1 MVMTWTGTDWRTN
14 AYYNTNTN
22 TLQRTYALASTTEL
36 PIVGASTST
45 AGAYTAFTTGYKD
58 LYGVIPNDTSK
69 VATINPSTGHITV
82 PGGITASI
90 TGNCTGTAGGV
101 AWSNVTGKPDTYA
114 PASHSHGNLSN
125 AGCITAAITVGDGDY
140 LIIGD
145 NSASGKLGKG
155 PAFVSTTAHKFLK
168 DTGAFTAIAA
178 ADLPAATTSAKGAV
192 IVGTGLSVSSGTIS
206 VSYGTT
212 ASTAAEGN
220 HTHTTSISKTGTA
233 TVNLAANT
241 VYTLTAGGTSVVFK
255 TPADTTTN
263 YYHTTGSWSGLTYTA
278 TANGGAGAL
287 AFTIPTGSTA
297 TTVAVGNHNHDTSY
311 LKLSGGTLTG
321 TLGLRTSL
329 TKGTNPSSASGA
341 YIQILETGTG
351 TAAKNRLG
359 MLYCY
364 ADTNGVMH
372 NRLYAYRY
380 LADSTAAAYF
390 GLQISSDGATKKTET
405 DALVYGAVWNDYAEL
420 RKTNKEAQPGQ
431 CVVDNDDG
439 SLSITDKRLLP
450 GASVVSDT
458 FGFAIGETETTKT
471 PLAVSGRVLVYT
483 YRDRAEYHAGMAVCS
498 APNGTVDI
506 MTREEIMMYPDCIIG
521 IVSEIPEYETWGT
534 GNVKVNNRI
543 WIKVR

>member
-1 MVMTWTGTDWRTN
+1 MTWTGTDWRTN
-14 AYYNTNTN
+14 AYYDTNTN

-36 PIVGASTST
+36 PIVGASTSN
-45 AGAYTAFTTGYKD
+45 AGAYTAFTSGSKD
-58 LYGVIPNDTSK
+58 LYGVIPNDTTK

-114 PASHSHGNLSN
+114 PKIGSTAT
-125 AGCITAAITVGDGDY
+125 TAAAGNHTHT
-140 LIIGD
+140 
-145 NSASGKLGKG
+145 ASL
-155 PAFVSTTAHKFLK
+155 AT
-168 DTGAFTAIAA
+168 DTGTSSITLASAGKYKLTAGGSSVIFTMPT
-178 ADLPAATTSAKGAV
+178 L
-192 IVGTGLSVSSGTIS
+192 LTIGS
-206 VSYGTT
+206 T
-212 ASTAAEGN
+212 ASTAAAGN
-220 HTHTTSISKTGTA
+220 HTHTTSLAAGGTA
-233 TVNLAANT
+233 TINLAADT
-241 VYTLTAGGTSVVFK
+241 AYTLTAGGTTVVFK

-263 YYHTTGSWSGLTYTA
+263 YYHTTGSWSNFTYTA

-287 AFTIPTGSTA
+287 AFTLPTGTTA
-297 TTVAVGNHNHDTSY
+297 TTVAVGNHNHDSTY

-321 TLGLRTSL
+321 NLGLRTTV
-329 TKGTNPSSASGA
+329 TKGTNPSASTGP
-341 YIQILETGTG
+341 YIQILEAGTG

-364 ADTNGVMH
+364 VDTSGVVR
-372 NRLYAYRY
+372 NRIYAYRY
-380 LADSTAAAYF
+380 LADSTASTYF
-390 GLQISSDGATKKTET
+390 GLYISANGTTKKTET
-405 DALVYGAVWNDYAEL
+405 DALIYGAVWNDYAEL

-439 SLSITDKRLLP
+439 SLNITDKRLLP

-471 PLAVSGRVLVYT
+471 PLAVSGRVLVYP
-483 YRDRAEYHAGMAVCS
+483 YRDRSEYHAGMAVCS

-506 MTREEIMMYPDCIIG
+506 MTREEIMMYPDCIVG